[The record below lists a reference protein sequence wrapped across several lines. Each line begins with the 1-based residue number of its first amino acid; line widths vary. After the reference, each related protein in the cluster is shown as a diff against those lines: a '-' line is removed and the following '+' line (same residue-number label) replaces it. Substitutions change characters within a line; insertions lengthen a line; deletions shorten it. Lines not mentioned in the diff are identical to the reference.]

1 MRTLFTFLEKCIAK
15 KNNFY
20 ISFFGNVLQLCYTQT
35 LGVLQPLSITLD
47 LFRPWS
53 FMGPIEFVVAGIYT
67 MKNLQRQ
74 RLYWKKTHLW
84 GFFIEVFLK
93 VQSFLF

>member
-20 ISFFGNVLQLCYTQT
+20 ISFFGNVLQLCYIQP
-35 LGVLQPLSITLD
+35 LGVLQPLSIRLD

-67 MKNLQRQ
+67 MKKLQRQ
-74 RLYWKKTHLW
+74 RL
-84 GFFIEVFLK
+84 
-93 VQSFLF
+93 

>member
-1 MRTLFTFLEKCIAK
+1 
-15 KNNFY
+15 
-20 ISFFGNVLQLCYTQT
+20 
-35 LGVLQPLSITLD
+35 
-47 LFRPWS
+47 
-53 FMGPIEFVVAGIYT
+53 MGPTEFVVAGIYT